1 MTNEHQG
8 LSIGSGRTL
17 AAGAV
22 AVASGALA
30 FAAVTSLLRRKPISE
45 PEDAPEKAWRRSQ
58 TEGTVVGRTVT
69 INRPRSELYAF
80 WHDFSKLPQFME
92 DVKSV
97 TASGDGRWRWAIAG
111 PGDTDVILETRISSD
126 RPNEMIAW
134 ESEEG
139 SQIRHS
145 GHVAFRDAPGGR
157 GTEVSVTIDY
167 DPPGGVAGQMIAKLF
182 QREPHIQA
190 RRELKRFKQLM
201 EAGEVATTE
210 PGPAAPRA

>member
-8 LSIGSGRTL
+8 LSTGSGRTL

-97 TASGDGRWRWAIAG
+97 TASGDGRWELAAFAHNITDEEYIDQIGGG
-111 PGDTDVILETRISSD
+111 PD
-126 RPNEMIAW
+126 RPSAGAPQFAGRRYVPIDEDLA
-134 ESEEG
+134 EG
-139 SQIRHS
+139 VLS
-145 GHVAFRDAPGGR
+145 GDFDVDAF
-157 GTEVSVTIDY
+157 IDS
-167 DPPGGVAGQMIAKLF
+167 
-182 QREPHIQA
+182 
-190 RRELKRFKQLM
+190 
-201 EAGEVATTE
+201 
-210 PGPAAPRA
+210 

>member
-1 MTNEHQG
+1 
-8 LSIGSGRTL
+8 
-17 AAGAV
+17 
-22 AVASGALA
+22 
-30 FAAVTSLLRRKPISE
+30 
-45 PEDAPEKAWRRSQ
+45 RRSQ

-97 TASGDGRWRWAIAG
+97 TASGDGRWRWTIAG

-167 DPPGGVAGQMIAKLF
+167 DPPGGVAGQM
-182 QREPHIQA
+182 
-190 RRELKRFKQLM
+190 
-201 EAGEVATTE
+201 
-210 PGPAAPRA
+210 